1 MRTGDSRQIIETP
14 YNSTYLVGHDKNS
27 AGELILAFNM
37 GGVGNQSRLYV
48 YNSDL
53 SQSKILDFNFRIV
66 SAPRFSPDGKTIG
79 FNNEVQSG
87 QLSVPSTF
95 NTVFVDRAG
104 TVLIGLPMV
113 AWRSFPAKALLC
125 IPRLLLLAPSP
136 ANLFPTPK
144 TLWAFHPAQTA
155 SASPS
160 LPGQAMRWPMSS
172 WSTATVRA
180 AARSPILKSGERSVV
195 FSPEGDSLLVPTV
208 EGCNDLIS
216 FGRAPDLVH
225 MVPADAALADV
236 TQETQSTFC
245 ACAAQIKTGLH
256 WHLEPIT

>member
-14 YNSTYLVGHDKNS
+14 CNSTYLVGHDKNS

-66 SAPRFSPDGKTIG
+66 SAPCFSPDGKTIG
-79 FNNEVQSG
+79 FNNEVQIG

-136 ANLFPTPK
+136 AGLFPTPK

-160 LPGQAMRWPMSS
+160 LPGQA
-172 WSTATVRA
+172 
-180 AARSPILKSGERSVV
+180 
-195 FSPEGDSLLVPTV
+195 
-208 EGCNDLIS
+208 
-216 FGRAPDLVH
+216 H
-225 MVPADAALADV
+225 
-236 TQETQSTFC
+236 
-245 ACAAQIKTGLH
+245 
-256 WHLEPIT
+256 